1 MSFILTSLMMY
12 ITGIDNFMQID
23 ELLNLLKKTHLL
35 FLNNNRKGFAHFK
48 S

>member
-23 ELLNLLKKTHLL
+23 ELLDLSKKT
-35 FLNNNRKGFAHFK
+35 FIISKQEPQTFCTF
-48 S
+48 